1 MAHILDKDNRNRLSK
16 LVSEQLPEFIK
27 GDHTTL
33 VAFIEAYY
41 EYLEQNQK
49 PIEMNRNLR
58 LYNDIDMTLD
68 SFVDYFKKNYLV
80 DIPDTIL
87 ADKRTFL
94 KNVREVYK
102 GKGTD
107 KSFILLFR
115 MLFNETAE
123 IYYPKVDMLKA
134 SDGIFTSETV
144 LNLKSLTG
152 DVTQITQQLDN
163 RRRIRLRLI
172 IRMMLILT

>member
-94 KNVREVYK
+94 KNAQVFYCAV
-102 GKGTD
+102 
-107 KSFILLFR
+107 SVF
-115 MLFNETAE
+115 
-123 IYYPKVDMLKA
+123 
-134 SDGIFTSETV
+134 
-144 LNLKSLTG
+144 
-152 DVTQITQQLDN
+152 
-163 RRRIRLRLI
+163 
-172 IRMMLILT
+172 